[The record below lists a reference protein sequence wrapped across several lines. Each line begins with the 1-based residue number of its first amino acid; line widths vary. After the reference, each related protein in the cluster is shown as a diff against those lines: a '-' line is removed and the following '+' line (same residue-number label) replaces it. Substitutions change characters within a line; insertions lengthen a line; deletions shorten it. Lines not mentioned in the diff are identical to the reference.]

1 MPTQALAQ
9 FDPKQF
15 FHSPAATG
23 TGTQRLDTKVSAVAI
38 SNDLEGRLSVTT
50 AEGDKITLTA
60 DLEYDY
66 RAVNYASKVQTDN
79 GTVDVN
85 AKYLEASLKREVG
98 VTVDGDLNAQELKDL
113 EKLFRNVSNIF
124 RKFFSGQDEAALAKT
139 ARLAERFGNLSSLSG
154 LDLRVDVER
163 SVTVLAAQIAAEVTG
178 QPAVPRPQESQTS
191 IAPSSTGTQGG
202 APAAAAAI
210 PQPPTGTTAPTPPS
224 SAAPAQNSA
233 DGIRLSAPTQEAQQP
248 ASLVQQVF
256 DSLKNTQ
263 LETRK
268 ILKHLPS
275 VLQQLRE
282 DLVKDL
288 RQRQEV
294 TEQGVEPPA
303 NQAPAPLATNSSLL
317 VAYQA
322 VRYSSMSLSM
332 HS

>member
-23 TGTQRLDTKVSAVAI
+23 TSTHRLDTKVSAVAI

-60 DLEYDY
+60 DLQYDY
-66 RAVNYASKVQTDN
+66 RAVNYTSKVQTDN
-79 GTVDVN
+79 GTVDVK

-98 VTVDGDLNAQELKDL
+98 VAVDGDLNEQELKDL

-139 ARLAERFGNLSSLSG
+139 ARLAERFGNLSSLSS
-154 LDLRVDVER
+154 LDLSVDVQR

-191 IAPSSTGTQGG
+191 TAPSSTGTQGG

-210 PQPPTGTTAPTPPS
+210 PQPPTGTTAPTFPS
-224 SAAPAQNSA
+224 SAAPVQNPA
-233 DGIRLSAPTQEAQQP
+233 DGIRLSAPIQEAQEP

-256 DSLKNTQ
+256 DSLKNAHV
-263 LETRK
+263 ETRK
-268 ILKHLPS
+268 VLKHLPS
-275 VLQQLRE
+275 FLQQLRE
-282 DLVKDL
+282 DLVKEL

-294 TEQGVEPPA
+294 KEQGVEPPV
-303 NQAPAPLATNSSLL
+303 NQVPLSTNSSLL

-322 VRYSSMSLSM
+322 VRYTSISLSL

>member
-1 MPTQALAQ
+1 MPTQALAS

-38 SNDLEGRLSVTT
+38 SNDLEGRLSITT

-66 RAVNYASKVQTDN
+66 RAVNYTSKVQTDN

-85 AKYLEASLKREVG
+85 AKYAESSLKREFG
-98 VTVDGDLNAQELKDL
+98 VTVEGDLNKQELKDL
-113 EKLFRNVSNIF
+113 EKLFRTVSNIF
-124 RKFFSGQDEAALAKT
+124 RKFYSGQDEAALAKT
-139 ARLAERFGNLSSLSG
+139 ARLVERFENLSSLSG
-154 LDLRVDVER
+154 LDLSVNVER
-163 SVTVLAAQIAAEVTG
+163 TITVLAAQIASEVSG
-178 QPAVPRPQESQTS
+178 QPVLPRPQESQTS
-191 IAPSSTGTQGG
+191 APSSSTGTQGV

-224 SAAPAQNSA
+224 SAAPVQNSA
-233 DGIRLSAPTQEAQQP
+233 DGIRLSAPAQETRQP
-248 ASLVQQVF
+248 ASLVQQVL
-256 DSLKNTQ
+256 DALKDTP
-263 LETRK
+263 LETRRV
-268 ILKHLPS
+268 LKYLPS
-275 VLQQLRE
+275 FLQQLRE
-282 DLVKDL
+282 DLVKDF

-294 TEQGVEPPA
+294 KEQGVEPPV
-303 NQAPAPLATNSSLL
+303 NQAPQSTNSSLL

-322 VRYSSMSLSM
+322 VRYTSMSLSI

>member
-1 MPTQALAQ
+1 MAIQALAQ
-9 FDPKQF
+9 FDPTQF

-23 TGTQRLDTKVSAVAI
+23 TGAQRLDTKVSGVAI

-50 AEGDKITLTA
+50 AEGDTITLTA
-60 DLEYDY
+60 DLEYDF
-66 RAVNYASKVQTDN
+66 RAVNYASRLQTDN
-79 GTVDVN
+79 ATVDVK
-85 AKYLEASLKREVG
+85 AKHIESSLKREFG
-98 VTVDGDLNAQELKDL
+98 VTVDGDLNEQEMKDL
-113 EKLFRNVSNIF
+113 ETLFRKVTTIF

-139 ARLAERFGNLSSLSG
+139 ARLAERFGNLSSLTS
-154 LDLRVDVER
+154 LDLSVDVER

-178 QPAVPRPQESQTS
+178 QPVVPRPQESQTS
-191 IAPSSTGTQGG
+191 TAPSSTGTQGG

-224 SAAPAQNSA
+224 SAAPVQNPA
-233 DGIRLSAPTQEAQQP
+233 DGIRLSPPTHEAQEP

-263 LETRK
+263 LEAHK
-268 ILKHLPS
+268 VLKHLPS
-275 VLQQLRE
+275 FLQQLRE

-294 TEQGVEPPA
+294 KEQGAEPQA
-303 NQAPAPLATNSSLL
+303 NQVPLSTNSSLL
-317 VAYQA
+317 VAYYS
-322 VRYSSMSLSM
+322 VRHTSMSLSI